1 MNSRGGHQL
10 DTEENRLQSA
20 NTGTNHNDKEID
32 DPAASSSNEDWIKC
46 SQCNYSG
53 PVSSFPLRLN
63 GTGHVR
69 TCAKHTRPRRNDSA
83 QPSLTTLNSISW
95 DELLEEIR
103 SQADGQIQVDRFVS
117 LDSNHG
123 GACGETLL
131 IRANT
136 IMDGVKRAAGY
147 RFK

>member
-1 MNSRGGHQL
+1 MEAG
-10 DTEENRLQSA
+10 
-20 NTGTNHNDKEID
+20 
-32 DPAASSSNEDWIKC
+32 DPAASSSKEEWVKC
-46 SQCNYSG
+46 SQCHYSG

-69 TCAKHTRPRRNDSA
+69 TCGKHTRPKRHDSG
-83 QPSLTTLNSISW
+83 QSNLTTLDTISW

-117 LDSNHG
+117 LDPNHG

-136 IMDGVKRAAGY
+136 IMDGVKHAASY